1 MSLDVNALAGWIVVT
16 IAFIVIVAVLY
27 TKVSRVRAKTKK
39 TDESKDETPAY

>member
-27 TKVSRVRAKTKK
+27 TKVSRARARTKK
-39 TDESKDETPAY
+39 TDESKDEAPAY